1 MAGDVRMKAAVW
13 SEPDDVDAALARL
26 GLAVAPLVV
35 AVNRGHLA
43 AISRTSN
50 DAPNA
55 AGFYQWNETLR
66 TMREELSAFGFTRS
80 DTGSYSTAL
89 RSDKRMAIA
98 VSSGDE
104 GTGIADANPST
115 RQGKGPRTIAV
126 VSSNAIQFELFPG
139 EIMTRPPAE
148 DMDRLTW
155 ILLFRAAASELRAEL
170 SLPVTMNDGG
180 QISAWRERII
190 LPSQPLDT
198 TLTIPE
204 PDFGPELEI
213 EIQRRT

>member
-1 MAGDVRMKAAVW
+1 MKVAIW
-13 SEPDDVDAALARL
+13 SEPDDVEAALGRL

-66 TMREELSAFGFTRS
+66 TMREELTPFGFTRS

-104 GTGIADANPST
+104 GTGIASANPST
-115 RQGKGPRTIAV
+115 KQGKGPRTIAA
-126 VSSNAIQFELFPG
+126 VSSNATQLELFPR
-139 EIMTRPPAE
+139 EIMMMPPPA
-148 DMDRLTW
+148 DDIDRLTW
-155 ILLFRAAASELRAEL
+155 ILLFRAAATELRAEL

-198 TLTIPE
+198 AFTIPE

>member
-1 MAGDVRMKAAVW
+1 MKVAIW
-13 SEPDDVDAALARL
+13 SEPDDVEAALARL
-26 GLAVAPLVV
+26 GLVTAPLMI

-43 AISRTSN
+43 AISRTLN

-66 TMREELSAFGFTRS
+66 TMREELAPLGFTRS

-104 GTGIADANPST
+104 GTGSAAANPST
-115 RQGKGPRTIAV
+115 KQGKGPRTMDA
-126 VSSNAIQFELFPG
+126 VSSNAIQLELFPG
-139 EIMTRPPAE
+139 EIMMTPPA
-148 DMDRLTW
+148 DDIDRLTW
-155 ILLFRAAASELRAEL
+155 ILLYRADASELRAEL
-170 SLPVTMNDGG
+170 SLPVTMNGGG

-198 TLTIPE
+198 TFTIPE

>member
-1 MAGDVRMKAAVW
+1 MKVAIR
-13 SEPDDVDAALARL
+13 SEPDDVEAALARL
-26 GLAVAPLVV
+26 GLAIAPLVV

-43 AISRTSN
+43 AISRTAN

-66 TMREELSAFGFTRS
+66 TMREELALFGFTRS
-80 DTGSYSTAL
+80 DAGGYSTAL
-89 RSDKRMAIA
+89 RADKHMAIA

-104 GTGIADANPST
+104 GTGIAAANPST
-115 RQGKGPRTIAV
+115 RQVKGPRTIAA
-126 VSSNAIQFELFPG
+126 VSSNATQLELFPD
-139 EIMTRPPAE
+139 EIMMPSPSGDVE
-148 DMDRLTW
+148 RLTW
-155 ILLFRAAASELRAEL
+155 ILLFRAAVTELRAEL

-190 LPSQPLDT
+190 LPTQQLDST
-198 TLTIPE
+198 FTIPE

>member
-1 MAGDVRMKAAVW
+1 MKVAIW
-13 SEPDDVDAALARL
+13 YEPDEVATALARL

-35 AVNRGHLA
+35 AVNRGYLA

-66 TMREELSAFGFTRS
+66 TLREELAVFEFTRS
-80 DTGSYSTAL
+80 TTRGYSTAL
-89 RSDKRMAIA
+89 RGDKRMAIA

-104 GTGIADANPST
+104 GTGVAGANPST
-115 RQGKGPRTIAV
+115 KQVKGPCTIAA
-126 VSSNAIQFELFPG
+126 VSSNAVQLELFPG
-139 EIMTRPPAE
+139 LVLIPPPPSPDEIE
-148 DMDRLTW
+148 CLTW
-155 ILLFRAAASELRAEL
+155 ILLFRAPGAELRAEL
-170 SLPVTMNDGG
+170 SLPVNMDEGG
-180 QISAWRERII
+180 QIRAWRERII

-198 TLTIPE
+198 TFTIPE
-204 PDFGPELEI
+204 PDFGPDVEI

>member
-1 MAGDVRMKAAVW
+1 MKVAIW
-13 SEPDDVDAALARL
+13 SEPDDVEAALACL

-35 AVNRGHLA
+35 AVNRGHLE
-43 AISRTSN
+43 AISRTAN

-66 TMREELSAFGFTRS
+66 AMREELALFGFTRS
-80 DTGSYSTAL
+80 DAGSYSTAL

-104 GTGIADANPST
+104 GTGVAAASPST
-115 RQGKGPRTIAV
+115 KQGKGPRTIAA
-126 VSSNAIQFELFPG
+126 VSSNATQLELFPG
-139 EIMTRPPAE
+139 EIMMPPPA
-148 DMDRLTW
+148 DDIDCLTW
-155 ILLFRAAASELRAEL
+155 ILLFRAAATELRAEL

-198 TLTIPE
+198 PFSIPE

-213 EIQRRT
+213 KIQRRT

>member
-1 MAGDVRMKAAVW
+1 MKVAIW
-13 SEPDDVDAALARL
+13 SEPDDVEAALARL
-26 GLAVAPLVV
+26 GLAIAPLVV

-66 TMREELSAFGFTRS
+66 TLREELVPFEFTRS
-80 DTGSYSTAL
+80 DAGGYSTAM
-89 RSDKRMAIA
+89 RGDKRMAIA

-104 GTGIADANPST
+104 GTGVAAANPCT
-115 RQGKGPRTIAV
+115 KQVKGPRTVAA
-126 VSSNAIQFELFPG
+126 VSSNATQLELFPH
-139 EIMTRPPAE
+139 EIMMPPPAE
-148 DMDRLTW
+148 EVDHLTW
-155 ILLFRAAASELRAEL
+155 ILLFRAAPTELRAEL

-180 QISAWRERII
+180 QVAAWRERII
-190 LPSQPLDT
+190 LPRQPLDANF
-198 TLTIPE
+198 TIPE
-204 PDFGPELEI
+204 PDFGPDVEI